1 VEGRPPEEEDLVA
14 RAQRGDVD
22 AYEQLVR
29 AYQRIAF
36 RIAFLLS
43 GNASD
48 AEEAAQDGFVDAWRS
63 LTQYRGDASFR
74 AWLARIV
81 TRRCLDVVAARRPTV
96 ELPPVLEQPG
106 GDVGARAEE
115 RDRLRALV
123 EAILALPPDARAA
136 LVLREFQGL
145 SYAEVGEALGAS
157 LPAVKGRIHR
167 ARLEL
172 AAMMEGWR

>member
-1 VEGRPPEEEDLVA
+1 MVVA
-14 RAQRGDVD
+14 VDD
-22 AYEQLVR
+22 AYLVGAARGGDTDAFEELVR
-29 AYQRIAF
+29 RHQDPMF
-36 RIAFLLS
+36 RLALRMTGS
-43 GNASD
+43 RAD

-63 LTQYRGDASFR
+63 LAQYRGDASFR

-123 EAILALPPDARAA
+123 EAVLALPPDARAA

-145 SYAEVGEALGAS
+145 SYAEVAEALGAS

>member
-1 VEGRPPEEEDLVA
+1 MVVA
-14 RAQRGDVD
+14 VDD
-22 AYEQLVR
+22 AYLVGAARDGDTDAFEELVR
-29 AYQRIAF
+29 RHQDPMF
-36 RIAFLLS
+36 RFALRMTGS
-43 GNASD
+43 RAD

-63 LTQYRGDASFR
+63 LAQYRGDASFR

-145 SYAEVGEALGAS
+145 SYAEVAEALGAS